1 MKINIKQSDITTHLA
16 EKRTKLA
23 NVRTFL
29 SYVRTALILIS
40 AGLAFYKIEKKI
52 DYITTILFS
61 LSAVV
66 LILGIVHFIVTNV
79 YINVLKDE

>member
-1 MKINIKQSDITTHLA
+1 MKINIKQSDITTYLA
-16 EKRTKLA
+16 QKRTKLA

-29 SYVRTALILIS
+29 SYIRTALILIS

-66 LILGIVHFIVTNV
+66 LILGIIHFIVTNV
-79 YINVLKDE
+79 YVDALKDD